1 MSSDPD
7 PPSPNG
13 ERQEEQP
20 FDFAAHHDKEVH
32 GSVSEQTAKDVLLL
46 LIGFRFINSLFS
58 LTFFQPDEYFQALE
72 PAWQMAFGSGS
83 GAWIT
88 WASSPPF
95 PLEASSF

>member
-72 PAWQMAFGSGS
+72 PAWQMAFGSDS